1 VKDFFNTQNTVIFL
15 GVGGWGVEGDKC
27 IDDGVFG
34 DLIAFTKS
42 FVDVVSAEVDV
53 SFLFLIFG
61 LLRSFYQNIK

>member
-1 VKDFFNTQNTVIFL
+1 MKDFFNTQNTVIFL

-42 FVDVVSAEVDV
+42 FVGNS
-53 SFLFLIFG
+53 SL
-61 LLRSFYQNIK
+61 